1 MKNELRGKIIKEF
14 AGLRARSY
22 SHLIDNGSED
32 KSKRHKKNAMIRK
45 HKI

>member
-14 AGLRARSY
+14 AGLRARFY

-32 KSKRHKKNAMIRK
+32 KRSKGTKKCHDQK
-45 HKI
+45 T

>member
-14 AGLRARSY
+14 TGLRARFY

-32 KSKRHKKNAMIRK
+32 KRAKGTKKCHDQK
-45 HKI
+45 T